1 VFGDCI
7 SLPAWAQND
16 PFAEMQIRL
25 NLYVGCAQE
34 AAKRLAAGPDAADL
48 VAKVS
53 VRGCSRDLEY
63 LIDFAAANTS
73 PENHQDLRRSIEGS
87 ITQEIE
93 RFVLEHRAKRYLH
106 ARISRASIAIRRLVE
121 LALKVKG

>member
-1 VFGDCI
+1 MSSRAWQIFPAIVCI

-16 PFAEMQIRL
+16 PFVEARIRF

-48 VAKVS
+48 IAKVS
-53 VRGCSRDLEY
+53 VRGCARDLEY
-63 LIDFAAANTS
+63 LIDFAASNTS
-73 PENHQDLRRSIEGS
+73 QENHQDLRRSVEGS

-93 RFVLEHRAKRYLH
+93 RFVLEQRAKR
-106 ARISRASIAIRRLVE
+106 
-121 LALKVKG
+121 